1 MPFDYGDDD
10 EKGGINA
17 MTSRN
22 HDWPCLRQFTV
33 FMENQV
39 GRLHQLFKS
48 LERHDMK
55 IIALSV
61 NDSVDFAC
69 IRLMVNDA
77 DRAREIFK
85 LSDFA
90 VFEKDMLGVLLPE
103 DPQPML
109 RICLALMQAELNIH
123 YTYPLIFQKNGKGA
137 IALCVDDIDTATKVL
152 RDKGHEIIT
161 EGDLHDDGFF

>member
-1 MPFDYGDDD
+1 MPFEFDD
-10 EKGGINA
+10 EGGGLEA
-17 MTSRN
+17 MTSRSQ
-22 HDWPCLRQFTV
+22 DWPCLRQFSV

-39 GRLHQLFKS
+39 GGLHQLFKS
-48 LERHDMK
+48 LERHDLK

-61 NDSVDFAC
+61 VDSVDCAVV
-69 IRLMVNDA
+69 RLMVNDA

-85 LSDFA
+85 LSNYH
-90 VFEKDMLGVLLPE
+90 VFEKDMLGVLLPD

-137 IALCVDDIDTATKVL
+137 IALCVDDIDLATRIL
-152 RDKGHEIIT
+152 RDKEHEIIT
-161 EGDLHDDGFF
+161 EGDLHDNGYF